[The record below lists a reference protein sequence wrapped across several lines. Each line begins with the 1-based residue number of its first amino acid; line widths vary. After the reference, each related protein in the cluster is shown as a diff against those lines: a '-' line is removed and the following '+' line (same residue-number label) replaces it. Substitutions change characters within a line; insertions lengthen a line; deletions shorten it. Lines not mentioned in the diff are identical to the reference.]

1 MTDVKTLKAPKKFF
15 DYVKEQFPIYVWEN
29 KKEKIISSERKKYT
43 EVIKKRLTLNS
54 RLTFSGGWKYFTYIA
69 VSTKKIEVQTY
80 RAYLKVT
87 DGKEKV
93 IIKLFVLEK
102 FENDLNTKMHSY
114 SSNNFIPGLPSLNSM
129 YQGNIYNQTDYYN
142 FDKSLMNS
150 LQKKSELKYLNLSR
164 LYNDIGNLSYYS
176 FNTNFFESLRRTY
189 KYRALIEYAQKI
201 GANGIAKNIINKVFY
216 NSNLQDYENSQMNR
230 ITFNFIK
237 QNKVALRN
245 SEITFGEFMQKKK
258 IEDAFGK
265 CVDCF
270 ERFCSNQLRIDFV
283 KDNIPVKPVRF
294 QNWVL
299 KNNINYRDYKDYYEM
314 LKKLSIEFIGDRIVL
329 PKDFE
334 KAHQDAIDNYNA
346 LKHKIDQQDYQE
358 RYEKIKGLN
367 TIIDDYQFIVPQ
379 DLNEIVK
386 EGKTLSHCVGGYT
399 SRHKKGETTIVL
411 IRQVEKPLESYYTM
425 EMHEG
430 RLIQVRG
437 YKNCAPDFQLK
448 STVETYISFANKQK
462 IHY

>member
-54 RLTFSGGWKYFTYIA
+54 RLTFSSGWKYFTYIA

-102 FENDLNTKMHSY
+102 FEN
-114 SSNNFIPGLPSLNSM
+114 
-129 YQGNIYNQTDYYN
+129 
-142 FDKSLMNS
+142 
-150 LQKKSELKYLNLSR
+150 
-164 LYNDIGNLSYYS
+164 
-176 FNTNFFESLRRTY
+176 
-189 KYRALIEYAQKI
+189 
-201 GANGIAKNIINKVFY
+201 
-216 NSNLQDYENSQMNR
+216 
-230 ITFNFIK
+230 
-237 QNKVALRN
+237 
-245 SEITFGEFMQKKK
+245 
-258 IEDAFGK
+258 
-265 CVDCF
+265 
-270 ERFCSNQLRIDFV
+270 
-283 KDNIPVKPVRF
+283 
-294 QNWVL
+294 
-299 KNNINYRDYKDYYEM
+299 
-314 LKKLSIEFIGDRIVL
+314 LSIEFIGDRIVL

-462 IHY
+462 IH